1 MKKTNRLLL
10 VLFALFTVCF
20 YSCEELFGIEEE
32 EDAIINSTVCTGY
45 VGPSNID
52 QQYDYQCQAAYAY
65 KCNGEEDALRKQCA
79 YYKELQRQLDLPDC
93 DYCD

>member
-52 QQYDYQCQAAYAY
+52 Q
-65 KCNGEEDALRKQCA
+65 
-79 YYKELQRQLDLPDC
+79 
-93 DYCD
+93 